1 MAKTTKKKLNQKL
14 SKKSASTP
22 PRPTKRKAYRKSTK
36 NYAKS
41 TVLRRR
47 SRTSTTKAYSPRKK
61 RRTRSRTTISYH
73 TPTPPLKKRKSP
85 KKKKI
90 RLSPKRAAKKLKPPR
105 KSTKKRTV
113 AKSQKRPKK
122 PRLSVSRAATKSLT
136 RPRLTTTRP
145 RLTTQS
151 SSYSYWIPSS
161 SRRTSSTRLPLTTRA
176 KSTRIKKRCPSDQ
189 KLVCECVSKSK
200 VGKKRKSRCRKH
212 SKRNPQK
219 CKSETR
225 PCYNAHKNTCSP
237 PANAYN

>member
-47 SRTSTTKAYSPRKK
+47 SRTSTTKSYSPRRK

-90 RLSPKRAAKKLKPPR
+90 RLSPKRTAKKSKTPR

-113 AKSQKRPKK
+113 TKSQKRRPKK

-136 RPRLTTTRP
+136 RPRLTTQFAR
-145 RLTTQS
+145 S
-151 SSYSYWIPSS
+151 SSGYSYWIPSS

-176 KSTRIKKRCPSDQ
+176 KSTSIKKRCPSDQ
-189 KLVCECVSKSK
+189 QLVCECVSKSK

-212 SKRNPQK
+212 SKRNPEK

-237 PANAYN
+237 PANAYL